1 MRSGEFVHPVIS
13 QCHKQEPPLNH
24 RKRQIRTRHLW
35 FNHWNAP
42 QGRLTEPTP
51 PEPAI
56 PHSSR

>member
-1 MRSGEFVHPVIS
+1 M
-13 QCHKQEPPLNH
+13 NH

-42 QGRLTEPTP
+42 QGRLTKPTP

>member
-1 MRSGEFVHPVIS
+1 M
-13 QCHKQEPPLNH
+13 NY

-35 FNHWNAP
+35 FSHWNAP
-42 QGRLTEPTP
+42 QDRTAVVTP